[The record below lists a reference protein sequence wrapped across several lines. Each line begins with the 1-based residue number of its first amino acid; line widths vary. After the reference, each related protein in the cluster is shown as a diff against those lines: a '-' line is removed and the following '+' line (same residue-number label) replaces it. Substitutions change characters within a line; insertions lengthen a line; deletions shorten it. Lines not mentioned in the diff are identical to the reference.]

1 MAENVVWTRKIGE
14 GILMDQ
20 NEKNEIK
27 TGKDFWTAE
36 NLKYYLNNF
45 YLKILQTYIS
55 EILFYYL
62 VA

>member
-20 NEKNEIK
+20 NEIK
-27 TGKDFWTAE
+27 TGKDFWMAE

>member
-20 NEKNEIK
+20 NEIK
-27 TGKDFWTAE
+27 TGKDFWTAK